1 MTRYAL
7 RALPNA
13 VTVLAIH
20 ADGSTDDM
28 NAKGEPCRT
37 VGDVAAFLAE
47 LRVQGLPVPA
57 DLDDD
62 IERAVGLSRAGHEV
76 TL

>member
-1 MTRYAL
+1 MPRYTL
-7 RALPNA
+7 RALPGA

-20 ADGSTDDM
+20 ADGSTDDL
-28 NAKGEPCRT
+28 NAKGEPCAT
-37 VGDVAAFLAE
+37 AADVASFLAE
-47 LRVQGLPVPA
+47 LRAQGLPVDL

-62 IERAVGLSRAGHEV
+62 IERAVGLTRMGAAV

>member
-1 MTRYAL
+1 MTRYTL
-7 RALPNA
+7 RAIPGA

-20 ADGSTDDM
+20 ADGSTDDL
-28 NAKGEPCRT
+28 NAKGEPCAT
-37 VGDVAAFLAE
+37 AADVASFLAE
-47 LRVQGLPVPA
+47 LRAQGLPV

-62 IERAVGLSRAGHEV
+62 IERAVGLARMGVAV

>member
-1 MTRYAL
+1 MPRYTL
-7 RALPNA
+7 RALPGA

-20 ADGSTDDM
+20 ADGSTDDL
-28 NAKGEPCRT
+28 NAKGEPCAT
-37 VGDVAAFLAE
+37 AADVASFLAE
-47 LRVQGLPVPA
+47 LRAQGLPV

-62 IERAVGLSRAGHEV
+62 IERAVGLARMGVAV

>member
-7 RALPNA
+7 RALPGA

-20 ADGSTDDM
+20 ADGSADDL

-37 VGDVAAFLAE
+37 EADLAAFLAE
-47 LRVQGLPVPA
+47 LRAQGLPLDL

-62 IERAVGLSRAGHEV
+62 IERAVGLSRMGYEV
-76 TL
+76 TP